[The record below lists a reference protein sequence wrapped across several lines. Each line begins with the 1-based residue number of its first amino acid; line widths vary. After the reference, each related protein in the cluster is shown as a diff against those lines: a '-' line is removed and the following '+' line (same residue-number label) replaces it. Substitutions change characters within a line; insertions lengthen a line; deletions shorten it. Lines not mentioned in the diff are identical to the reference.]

1 MIVSMDLWLH
11 IDIFDG
17 VYNMLPIILF
27 VLTGTTFFGSY
38 VALNILIK
46 ITVTDTKKQ
55 YKLSV

>member
-1 MIVSMDLWLH
+1 MDLWLH